1 MSENER
7 EIGQINQKN
16 KADSVQ
22 KQSLF
27 NAATP
32 LLLCRCL
39 YFGEEVGPYPP
50 REWPFP
56 LRRMYGEN
64 TPIERGSA
72 CAEPLL
78 SVENRYV

>member
-1 MSENER
+1 MR
-7 EIGQINQKN
+7 EKLSKLTRKIRLTH
-16 KADSVQ
+16 SVQ

-32 LLLCRCL
+32 LLLCHCL
-39 YFGEEVGPYPP
+39 YFGEGVVPYPP

-56 LRRMYGEN
+56 LRRMHGES

-72 CAEPLL
+72 YAEPLL

>member
-7 EIGQINQKN
+7 EIEQINQKN

-32 LLLCRCL
+32 LLLCHCL
-39 YFGEEVGPYPP
+39 YFGGGVVPYPP

-56 LRRMYGEN
+56 LRRMHGES
-64 TPIERGSA
+64 TPIERGSTY
-72 CAEPLL
+72 AEPLL

>member
-1 MSENER
+1 MGENER

-22 KQSLF
+22 NKACSTQRAPFALPLF
-27 NAATP
+27 D
-32 LLLCRCL
+32 
-39 YFGEEVGPYPP
+39 FGEGVVPYPP

-56 LRRMYGEN
+56 LRRMHGES

-72 CAEPLL
+72 YAEPLL

>member
-7 EIGQINQKN
+7 EIEQINQKN

-32 LLLCRCL
+32 LLLCHCL
-39 YFGEEVGPYPP
+39 YFGEGVVPYSP

-56 LRRMYGEN
+56 LRRMHGES
-64 TPIERGSA
+64 TPIERGSTY
-72 CAEPLL
+72 AEPLL